1 MFVDE
6 IKVTIQQIGMA
17 IFNAD
22 EAEARARYQEEH
34 SAAGSGWATVA
45 GTSFSV
51 VERRDDYCA
60 TAFAYGSQPQAA
72 PRYNLATADADLGEF
87 EREGPR
93 SARTPA
99 RMSQSLLDKR
109 ARLSGKSPFI

>member
-6 IKVTIQQIGMA
+6 IKVSIQQLGMA

-34 SAAGSGWATVA
+34 SAAGSGWSTVA

-51 VERRDDYCA
+51 VERRDAYCA
-60 TAFAYGSQPQAA
+60 TAFAYGSQRQAA
-72 PRYNLATADADLGEF
+72 PSSNLATARVVLGTI
-87 EREGPR
+87 PR
-93 SARTPA
+93 YVPQKEQRN
-99 RMSQSLLDKR
+99 KN
-109 ARLSGKSPFI
+109 